1 MFQFFGQQNRTFGLD
16 IGFETLK
23 LCQISSVSSKGI
35 QLWGYIE
42 FPITEPILDR
52 DRIKNKAAAANM
64 IKEACRKATPHPINA
79 TKIVTALPETF
90 VFSKTIQV
98 PKMAPAELASAVP
111 NEAAQY
117 LPIPISDVYID
128 FQILMTH
135 PDEPLID
142 VLVAASPKKLV
153 DDYVEM
159 TKMANMELVALETKP
174 IATGRAIIKDSGK
187 SIAVVHIGT
196 ELTRIAIWDRSN
208 IQLVTTAS
216 MGKNQILE
224 NISAIDPSIRDI
236 KDIDYKK
243 NHQFFSVAFD
253 QIIEEVL
260 DAIRYH
266 QNRSYKPTP
275 LSEIQICGSVANIKG
290 IDEYFSKM
298 INIKS
303 TVTQPKI
310 LNQKYLDPQ
319 LIPALGLALRKFS

>member
-1 MFQFFGQQNRTFGLD
+1 MLSLFGQQNRTFGLD

-23 LCQISSVSSKGI
+23 LCQVAKVSSNGI
-35 QLWGYIE
+35 VIWGTVE

-52 DRIKNKAAAANM
+52 DRIKDKAAAANM
-64 IKEACRKATPHPINA
+64 IKEACRKASPHPINA
-79 TKIVTALPETF
+79 SQIVTALPETF

-98 PKMAPAELASAVP
+98 PKMATSELNVAVP

-128 FQILMTH
+128 YQILMAH

-159 TKMANMELVALETKP
+159 TKMAGMELVALETKP
-174 IATGRAIIKDSGK
+174 IATGRAVIKDRTK

-196 ELTRIAIWDRSN
+196 ELTRIGIWDKGN
-208 IQLVTTAS
+208 IQLVTTTS
-216 MGKNQILE
+216 IGKNQILE
-224 NISAIDPSIRDI
+224 TVSSHDPSIKNI
-236 KDIDYKK
+236 TDIDYKK
-243 NHQFFSVAFD
+243 NQQYFSAAFD
-253 QIIEEVL
+253 GVIEEVL

-275 LSEIQICGSVANIKG
+275 IKEIQICGSVANIKG

-303 TVTQPKI
+303 VVTQPHI
-310 LNQKYLDPQ
+310 LNMKFFDPQ
-319 LIPALGLALRKFS
+319 LIPSLGLALRRFS